1 MRCGSL
7 YVHKEMRWRSWPDL
21 CSAGARGGCDPAVRA
36 FPASLARSLALWE
49 KGRRS
54 RAPPRS
60 NSFES
65 CSRPAS
71 LAVAHHRRG
80 EGGEKG
86 VETLPRLP
94 SRRPENLTPPH
105 AAGPPVSPGNEGR
118 VAEFHLTQSG
128 ASETSRRRRR
138 TGQVAMGEFWGGR
151 AGWRGRGGAR
161 PPPRSFSAPPPQK
174 AAVCPRNPRLAL
186 DSTSE
191 RLRA

>member
-1 MRCGSL
+1 MAESACMRCGSM
-7 YVHKEMRWRSWPDL
+7 YVHQAMRWRSWPDL

-86 VETLPRLP
+86 VEILPRLP

-118 VAEFHLTQSG
+118 VAEFHLTQCG
-128 ASETSRRRRR
+128 ASERRDDEDARGRSR
-138 TGQVAMGEFWGGR
+138 WGSLGGDGR
-151 AGWRGRGGAR
+151 ADGVEGVPYHR
-161 PPPRSFSAPPPQK
+161 PEASAPPPHPK
-174 AAVCPRNPRLAL
+174 GRRLPPQPPTCA
-186 DSTSE
+186 
-191 RLRA
+191 